1 MEVNRL
7 IFTHMQMWNKK
18 ILQQCEFMYLWQ
30 VVGLPPFWELVQ
42 ALSPLVQVSWVL
54 QEL

>member
-1 MEVNRL
+1 
-7 IFTHMQMWNKK
+7 
-18 ILQQCEFMYLWQ
+18 MYLWQ
-30 VVGLPPFWELVQ
+30 VELPPFWELVLALSPLVL